1 MRHRLLQASLLL
13 VSGLA
18 GQATRIGET
27 IRARSAGRWDR
38 GANVVETIIIVAG
51 FAILAAAIYA
61 AVSGKVHAWIAK
73 IP

>member
-1 MRHRLLQASLLL
+1 MTHLHKPQWLTRLIVWAGPWTRHW
-13 VSGLA
+13 
-18 GQATRIGET
+18 TRVRVAAQT
-27 IRARSAGRWDR
+27 GRDR

-61 AVSGKVHAWIAK
+61 AVAGKVHTWIAK

>member
-1 MRHRLLQASLLL
+1 MRQHLQRANTLLA
-13 VSGLA
+13 SGLIDVV
-18 GQATRIGET
+18 TRVREAV
-27 IRARSAGRWDR
+27 RARSAEGRDR

-61 AVSGKVHAWIAK
+61 AVSGKVHTWIAK

>member
-1 MRHRLLQASLLL
+1 MTHRHRPQWLTRLI
-13 VSGLA
+13 A
-18 GQATRIGET
+18 GAGAWTR
-27 IRARSAGRWDR
+27 RWARVRVAAHTGRDR

-61 AVSGKVHAWIAK
+61 AVAGKVHTWIAK

>member
-1 MRHRLLQASLLL
+1 MRHRLLQASVLL

-18 GQATRIGET
+18 DQATRIRET
-27 IRARSAGRWDR
+27 LRARSAEGKDR

-51 FAILAAAIYA
+51 FAVLAAGIYA
-61 AVSGKVHAWIAK
+61 AVSGRVHAWIAK